1 MSLDRHDIVSNEAH
15 LKQYWL
21 PLADLPNLDLRPF
34 VVRDA
39 VASGSYLTD
48 RHLIQLPD

>member
-1 MSLDRHDIVSNEAH
+1 
-15 LKQYWL
+15 L
-21 PLADLPNLDLRPF
+21 PDVDLRPF

-48 RHLIQLPD
+48 RHLIQRTD